1 MHELELAGIRARRSE
16 LLPDEVFDRLD
27 VVIRLPLELLDA
39 RESSRID
46 TPGEPVNPGRHGGRE
61 ARKRSEAAGSR
72 QLADP
77 GRLHANTM
85 ADEGRLAEKRGEIG
99 AFFGIASV
107 ERRQRV
113 QAGIG
118 HGAKARMIECVCY
131 P

>member
-16 LLPDEVFDRLD
+16 FFPDEVFDRLD

-39 RESSRID
+39 RESSRVD
-46 TPGEPVNPGRHGGRE
+46 APGEPVNPGRHGGRE
-61 ARKRSEAAGSR
+61 ARKRRKAAGSR
-72 QLADP
+72 QLAEP
-77 GRLHANTM
+77 GRLDAYAM
-85 ADEGRLAEKRGEIG
+85 GDESRLAEERGEIG